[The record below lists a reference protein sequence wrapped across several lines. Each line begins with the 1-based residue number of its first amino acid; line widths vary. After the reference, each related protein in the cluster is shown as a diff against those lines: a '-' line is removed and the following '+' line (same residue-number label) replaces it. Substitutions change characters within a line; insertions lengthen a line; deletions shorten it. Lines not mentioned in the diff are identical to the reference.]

1 MKTVFSIAILA
12 VGAAA
17 LVLGV
22 SSCKRSKVADI
33 ITDESNQDYASMFGG
48 EIDSFKTDG
57 GAVVDIFSIKHGSLA
72 IRCAEKWIYV
82 DPVTK
87 AAQPVTDY
95 TVLPKADYIL
105 ITHDHGDHLDAEA
118 IAQLITPDTKIIVN
132 PGSVQKATDASKG
145 EGVSS
150 SPEVISL
157 ANGEGIT
164 TAESWNI
171 DAVPAYNSSEEKQN
185 FHPQGVGNGY
195 LITMDGFRVYVA
207 GDTEDI
213 PELAELNDVDVAFL
227 PCNLPY
233 TMTPEQCANAAR
245 MFSPKV
251 VFPYHYGETD
261 VQQLVDLLSDTAIDV
276 RIRPY
281 K

>member
-1 MKTVFSIAILA
+1 MKTVLSIAILA
-12 VGAAA
+12 IGAAA

-22 SSCKRSKVADI
+22 SSCKRSKASNI

-48 EIDSFKTDG
+48 ELDSFKVKG
-57 GAVVDIFSIKHGSLA
+57 GNTIDIFSIKHGSLA
-72 IRCAEKWIYV
+72 IRSANKWIYV

-95 TVLPKADYIL
+95 TNLPKADYIL
-105 ITHDHGDHLDAEA
+105 ITHDHGDHLDPAA
-118 IAQLITPDTKIIVN
+118 IAQLATPDTRIIAN
-132 PGSVQKATDASKG
+132 PGSVQKASDAAKG
-145 EGVSS
+145 EGVTS
-150 SPEVISL
+150 SPEVIGL
-157 ANGEGIT
+157 GNGEGLT
-164 TAESWNI
+164 TAEGWNI
-171 DAVPAYNSSEEKQN
+171 DAVPAYNSSPEKQN

-195 LITMDGFRVYVA
+195 LVTIDGFRIYVA

-213 PELAELNDVDVAFL
+213 PELADLNDVDVAFL

-251 VFPYHYGETD
+251 LFPYHYGETD
-261 VQQLVDLLSDTAIDV
+261 VQQVVNLLSGTATDV